1 MSETKFETNIYL
13 IDDPDHL
20 TDTDIEAI
28 GIAGKIIREGGLAAF
43 PTETVYGLGASAY
56 DPEAAQAVFAAK
68 GRPSDNP
75 LIVHVADPADADAF
89 AYVND
94 TYRDIAEKFMPG
106 AVTVILPKKD
116 CIPNEVTGGLDTVAV
131 RCPSH
136 PVARELIRRAGVPVA
151 APSANLSGKPSP
163 TSADHVIRDLSGRVD
178 MILGGGDCVFGL
190 ESTVLTVTGERAVH
204 ILRPGGVTKEMLEAA
219 GYTVTVD
226 AAVTDLGAVGLKPLS
241 PGMKYKHYAPMAEVI
256 LLDMTDSP
264 KSFADVV
271 NILEKNCDG
280 HYAVMCPAGEED
292 GLCNCTAIFTYSPAE
307 ENDSMAHLLFSCLRS
322 ADDREVSRIYIP
334 LPRKDG
340 MGMAVYNRV
349 IRAAG
354 GRIVSPEITT
364 DNN

>member
-1 MSETKFETNIYL
+1 MSEIELSTKIYL
-13 IDDPDHL
+13 IDDPDEL
-20 TDTDIEAI
+20 TDTDLEAI

-56 DPEAAQAVFAAK
+56 DPSAAQAVFVAK

-75 LIVHVADPADADAF
+75 LIVHVADPAEAEAF
-89 AYVND
+89 AEVSD

-106 AVTVILPKKD
+106 AVTVILPKKN
-116 CIPNEVTGGLDTVAV
+116 CIPSEVTGGLHTVAV

-136 PVARELIRRAGVPVA
+136 PVARQLIRMAGVPVA

-163 TSADHVIRDLSGRVD
+163 TSADHVVRDLTGRVD

-190 ESTVLTVTGERAVH
+190 ESTVLTVKGERAVH
-204 ILRPGGVTKEMLEAA
+204 ILRPGGVTKEMLEEA

-226 AAVTDLGAVGLKPLS
+226 AAVTDLGAVGAKPLS

-264 KSFADVV
+264 KSFAEVV
-271 NILEKNCDG
+271 NILEEKCEGNC
-280 HYAVMCPAGEED
+280 AVMCPAGDEE
-292 GLCNCTAIFTYSPAE
+292 GLLDCAAVFTYSPAE

-322 ADDREVSRIYIP
+322 ADDKEVSRIYIP
-334 LPRKDG
+334 LPRTDG

-354 GRIVSPEITT
+354 GRIVRPG
-364 DNN
+364 DN